1 MGIAERI
8 GAELSIAG
16 LSVRVFAA
24 SSPPHAEDVAGF
36 DAFVV
41 GSAVYLGHWL
51 KDATTFVHRHQPA
64 LLEHPVWLFSSGPLG
79 VPTDAPDGTGLMD
92 GTGSLDGMD
101 SLDDTDPLDSSVPVE
116 IAGFTNLVRPVQHK
130 VFYGAN
136 DPAILGL
143 GHRVIRKFPGVAEKI
158 PAGDFRDWAEIEAW
172 AREIAKTLL
181 KSDRQLGG
189 QPMAPSQPR

>member
-1 MGIAERI
+1 MRVAVVCASNYGATMGIAERI
-8 GAELSIAG
+8 GAELSTAG

-51 KDATTFVHRHQPA
+51 KDATNFVHRHQPA

-79 VPTDAPDGTGLMD
+79 EAPDAPDAP
-92 GTGSLDGMD
+92 
-101 SLDDTDPLDSSVPVE
+101 DPLDGTVPAE
-116 IAGFTNLVRPVQHK
+116 ITGFTNLVRPVQHK

-143 GHRVIRKFPGVAEKI
+143 GHRVIRKFPGAAEKI

-181 KSDRQLGG
+181 KSDRQLGR
-189 QPMAPSQPR
+189 QPLAPSQPR